1 MIDPLSWCEQVA
13 MTGNETSNSSWR
25 APITKD
31 GVTVAKE
38 IELENR
44 SERPTGRP
52 IERPIGV
59 PLEPAEDEIV
69 RGVD

>member
-1 MIDPLSWCEQVA
+1 MIDPLSCCEQVA
-13 MTGNETSNSSWR
+13 MAGNETLNGSWR

-38 IELENR
+38 SELETR
-44 SERPTGRP
+44 SERPNERP
-52 IERPIGV
+52 IEV
-59 PLEPAEDEIV
+59 PLETPEDEIV